1 MHHDID
7 STGGADRARG
17 ATPFGNPI
25 YIYRCTGFFG
35 DLELLGLPPDII
47 VFTINVMARLKWNKI
62 RDDFFSSDLNLR
74 ELASKHG
81 GSANYLNQIAAKEK
95 WYKQREELQA
105 GARRRVTE
113 QIADELVKG
122 SDKSLAME
130 PLDVQEHLKRSVR
143 TGDQLYLLFESAVT
157 AMKQGDLRTMR
168 QAISAWVELDNQMR
182 KVHGVEGS
190 GEKPLVNINV
200 MAQLPKPSEIEGVD
214 VESSSSPEPQEIEL
228 PEPTEPT

>member
-1 MHHDID
+1 M
-7 STGGADRARG
+7 ANR
-17 ATPFGNPI
+17 
-25 YIYRCTGFFG
+25 
-35 DLELLGLPPDII
+35 LP
-47 VFTINVMARLKWNKI
+47 WNKI
-62 RDDFFSSDLNLR
+62 RDEFFASDINLV
-74 ELASKHG
+74 ELARKHSC
-81 GSANYLNQIAAKEK
+81 SANYLNQIAGKEK

-122 SDKSLAME
+122 ADTSRAME

-143 TGDQLYLLFESAVT
+143 TGDQLYLLFESAVP

-200 MAQLPKPSEIEGVD
+200 MAQLPKPSEIEAVD
-214 VESSSSPEPQEIEL
+214 VEVASAHKTQESESPEPK
-228 PEPTEPT
+228 EPT

>member
-1 MHHDID
+1 
-7 STGGADRARG
+7 
-17 ATPFGNPI
+17 
-25 YIYRCTGFFG
+25 
-35 DLELLGLPPDII
+35 
-47 VFTINVMARLKWNKI
+47 MARINWAKI
-62 RDDFFSSDLNLR
+62 RDDFFSSDLNIK
-74 ELASKHG
+74 ELAAKHG
-81 GSANYLNQIAAKEK
+81 CSRNYLNQVCAREK
-95 WYKQREELQA
+95 WYKQRDELQA

-190 GEKPLVNINV
+190 GDKPLININV
-200 MAQLPKPSEIEGVD
+200 MANLPKPSEIGTVE